1 MGQGKTRKKAAT
13 KMKEGAEMSGSE
25 FRAIREALG
34 LSQDALAERIGIN
47 RVTLIR
53 HETGEYPIYRT
64 VAVLMRLLDKYE
76 RPAAGKAKGP
86 RARAKGPSDT

>member
-1 MGQGKTRKKAAT
+1 MYTWCDRAAKETAMGQGKTKKKAPT
-13 KMKEGAEMSGSE
+13 RMKEGAEMSGSE

-34 LSQDALAERIGIN
+34 LSQEGLAEKIGLN
-47 RVTLIR
+47 RVTIIR

-76 RPAAGKAKGP
+76 RPK
-86 RARAKGPSDT
+86 ARA